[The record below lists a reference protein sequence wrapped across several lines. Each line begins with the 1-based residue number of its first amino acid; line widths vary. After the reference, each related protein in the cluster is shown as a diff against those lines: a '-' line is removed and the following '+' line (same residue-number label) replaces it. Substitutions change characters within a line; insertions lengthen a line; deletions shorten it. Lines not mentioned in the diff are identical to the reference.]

1 MPCQM
6 KTGAGG
12 WHWQGVAERT
22 KQQFN
27 YTRRKI
33 EEQLKAGRRRCIQY
47 KLPRRSQPRPGQVVQ
62 KAHASYA
69 RLSSDPARLTAGIL
83 LFLSDSLVLP
93 ILRHQLAL
101 RTTVPVLTRD
111 ASTTG
116 CLFVTLLSHSRKVG
130 DFQSSDTDIKH
141 NLYWSDKQHKH
152 SKFIY

>member
-1 MPCQM
+1 M
-6 KTGAGG
+6 KTGTGG
-12 WHWQGVAERT
+12 WQGVAERT
-22 KQQFN
+22 MQQFN

-33 EEQLKAGRRRCIQY
+33 EEQLKAGRRRCIQTTATFTTQARSC
-47 KLPRRSQPRPGQVVQ
+47 KKRMRHTRVCRQIPRGSP
-62 KAHASYA
+62 
-69 RLSSDPARLTAGIL
+69 LTAGIL

>member
-69 RLSSDPARLTAGIL
+69 RLSSDPARLTAHGWHSAVPVGL
-83 LFLSDSLVLP
+83 ARPSDPPSPTRPTDHGSCPDTRREYYRLP
-93 ILRHQLAL
+93 IRYPPLAL
-101 RTTVPVLTRD
+101 EK
-111 ASTTG
+111 
-116 CLFVTLLSHSRKVG
+116 SRRFSIIG
-130 DFQSSDTDIKH
+130 H
-141 NLYWSDKQHKH
+141 
-152 SKFIY
+152 